1 MTYEES
7 DLSTA
12 ERNAWQ
18 AGNYELAEALALAMD
33 AEERAAEAEQ
43 SDSECEEKYSKCQ
56 EAWGAH
62 NAAMRQRLENLA
74 QIVEQAARVSGRELI
89 LERIGELES
98 LIDEAEGE

>member
-1 MTYEES
+1 MTYGET

-18 AGNYELAEALALAMD
+18 AGSYELAEALALAMD
-33 AEERAAEAEQ
+33 AEERATEVEQ
-43 SDSECEEKYSKCQ
+43 ADSEWEEKYSKCQ
-56 EAWGAH
+56 EAWDTH
-62 NAAMRQRLENLA
+62 NAAMRVRLENLA
-74 QIVEQAARVSGRELI
+74 QLVDQAARVSGRELI